1 MKKAARLSPATNVK
15 PSNLDRV
22 TLKLKNMKK
31 IFVLFVGV
39 AALLSSCTSVNK
51 SMREP
56 NTRLNLERKDFT
68 LSDQVTG
75 EATCTKILG
84 IDFAR
89 LFLKESGGTQN
100 DNAMAPMLPIS
111 LSMIPVIGGFVTD
124 ATAGYALY
132 DMMKKNPGYDV
143 VLYPQFETT
152 VKRPIGIGFIYKV
165 TTVKTTARLGKLNK

>member
-1 MKKAARLSPATNVK
+1 
-15 PSNLDRV
+15 
-22 TLKLKNMKK
+22 MKK

-39 AALLSSCTSVNK
+39 AALLSSCTSINR

-75 EATCTKILG
+75 EATSTKIFG

-89 LFLKESGGTQN
+89 LFLKESAGTQN
-100 DNAMAPMLPIS
+100 DNAMAPMLPINIA
-111 LSMIPVIGGFVTD
+111 MIPVIGSFVYD
-124 ATAGYALY
+124 ATSGYALY

-143 VLYPQFETT
+143 VIYPQFETT
-152 VKRPIGIGFIYKV
+152 VKRPIGLGFIYKI

>member
-1 MKKAARLSPATNVK
+1 MKKVLVLLAGVVMFAA
-15 PSNLDRV
+15 
-22 TLKLKNMKK
+22 
-31 IFVLFVGV
+31 
-39 AALLSSCTSVNK
+39 SCTNINR

-56 NTRLNLERKDFT
+56 NTRLNLEKKDFT

-75 EATCTKILG
+75 EATSTKILG

-89 LFLKESGGTQN
+89 LFLKEGGNTQN
-100 DNAMAPMLPIS
+100 DNAIGGALLPINLAS
-111 LSMIPVIGGFVTD
+111 IPVIGGFIYD

-152 VKRPIGIGFIYKV
+152 VKRPIGLGFIFKI